1 VNACDR
7 CPPELCKAKCPPI
20 CCTCPPEIC
29 TAKCPEWCCNG
40 CPPECCKAKCLG
52 ICGFCKPCCDL
63 CSAHE
68 ECTPKCCATI
78 CPCIPFG
85 VQGCELAVIHV
96 SFLYCCCPQELACC
110 HKEELTGDY
119 DIKRSAS
126 GAVAPGAPEGG
137 NMTR

>member
-1 VNACDR
+1 MNACDR

-52 ICGFCKPCCDL
+52 ICGFCKPCCDV

-68 ECTPKCCATI
+68 ECTPKCCAAI
-78 CPCIPFG
+78 CPFCPFG
-85 VQGCELAVIHV
+85 VQGCELGPIHA
-96 SFLYCCCPQELACC
+96 SFLYCCCPQNMACC
-110 HKEELTGDY
+110 AKEELTGEY
-119 DIKRSAS
+119 NLKKC
-126 GAVAPGAPEGG
+126 GGGAPEGG